1 MVGVLPA
8 EGAATLMYKHAVILA
23 GGKGTRLRPLTDNLP
38 KPMVPVSGQPFLY
51 WQLLYL
57 KQQGV
62 TDVLLLV
69 SYLADAISGHF
80 AKHPIPGLNLRYA
93 LEDTPMGTGGALKH
107 SVTVLPEIF
116 WLLNGDSFLYTDLPS
131 MAKQHDSLGM
141 DGTLAV
147 ASPEVVPVPANL
159 KCSKGL
165 VVEYKKDAGPGYTE
179 VDAGVY
185 LLSRK
190 IVESGP
196 NGVFDIGAYW
206 PPVIAQKKLGA
217 FTVWDRFFDI
227 GTLERLHT
235 FEKHL
240 KDYF

>member
-1 MVGVLPA
+1 
-8 EGAATLMYKHAVILA
+8 MYKHAVILA
-23 GGKGTRLRPLTDNLP
+23 GGKGTRLRPLTDHLP

-57 KQQGV
+57 KEQGV
-62 TDVLLLV
+62 QDVLLLI
-69 SYLADAISGHF
+69 SYLADVIIDHF
-80 AKHPIPGLNLRYA
+80 TKQPVPGLNIRYSV
-93 LEDTPMGTGGALKH
+93 EPSPMGTGGALKY
-107 SVTVLPEIF
+107 SMAELPEIF
-116 WLLNGDSFLYTDLPS
+116 WLINGDSFLYTDLTS
-131 MAKQHDSLGM
+131 MAKQHDAAGM
-141 DGTLAV
+141 EGTLAV

-159 KCSKGL
+159 KCLKGL
-165 VVEYKKDAGPGYTE
+165 VIEYQKDAGPGFTE

-190 IVESGP
+190 IIEQGPSGT
-196 NGVFDIGAYW
+196 FDVGAYW
-206 PPVIAQKKLGA
+206 PAVIAQKKLGA

-227 GTLERLHT
+227 GTLERLRT